1 VMSLRQIGVPLGGV
15 LGALIVPPLAVAFG
29 WRTALLTE
37 LVPVVAL
44 TVLMERPRAAWDSDR
59 DPSWPL
65 WNGALMQPLRLLAA
79 DRRLRALSVASFLY
93 SGAQLCFIA
102 FMTVQLT
109 SVVRVDLVR
118 AGVALAI
125 YQVAGALS
133 RPVWG
138 WVADRYLSPARM
150 LSVLGFA
157 MGGAALAVGA
167 FGARWPWGLVL
178 LTAMVAGLTASGF
191 TGVAYAEYARL
202 GGARRTETTGLGTAS
217 MFAGVMLMPSL
228 FGAAVTG
235 LGGWFLPYAG
245 LAVLTAGSA
254 LLLW

>member
-1 VMSLRQIGVPLGGV
+1 M
-15 LGALIVPPLAVAFG
+15 
-29 WRTALLTE
+29 
-37 LVPVVAL
+37 
-44 TVLMERPRAAWDSDR
+44 
-59 DPSWPL
+59 
-65 WNGALMQPLRLLAA
+65 
-79 DRRLRALSVASFLY
+79 
-93 SGAQLCFIA
+93 
-102 FMTVQLT
+102 
-109 SVVRVDLVR
+109 VRVDLVR

-167 FGARWPWGLVL
+167 FGPRWPWGLVL
-178 LTAMVAGLTASGF
+178 LTAMIAGLTASGF

-235 LGGWFLPYAG
+235 LGGWFLPYTG
-245 LAVLTAGSA
+245 LAVLTVGSA